1 MKIYFSKTKVYEARA
16 KQHGSSKE
24 KFVSKEA
31 EEEGKKGRFD
41 YPETEK
47 RKKALVGQGVV
58 PQYGRLVHFRKGNSV
73 NRDHLL
79 VSPVTLYSILLK
91 RTKISI

>member
-1 MKIYFSKTKVYEARA
+1 MRIYFSKTKVQEARE

-24 KFVSKEA
+24 KFVVSKEA
-31 EEEGKKGRFD
+31 EEEGKKDRFD

-58 PQYGRLVHFRKGNSV
+58 RQYGRLVHFRKGNSV

-79 VSPVTLYSILLK
+79 VIPVTLYSILLK
-91 RTKISI
+91 DQN